1 MDNENKV
8 EEGSSLPPARRG
20 VDMFLRDLQVEM
32 AEKELYNLD
41 EEFAKTKKNKSTVF
55 WLTLT
60 VFVAFFAVLALL
72 ITWYIQNETRKVAV
86 NIQSFEDVNL
96 KDVLDKSKEYEGQMR
111 FAKRELTEINAEKAS
126 AADSI
131 RTDYEQRITLVQAS
145 RLSQEEIDR
154 QVRSLKAERDRAL
167 ANSAAK
173 YDAQIAEKE
182 AEIAEIQAKIDS
194 YDARLVQKAKEQEE
208 LLNNQQKLFDIKLQ
222 NTTDYY
228 ESLLK
233 KQEQS
238 NVEEIRKLNTYRES
252 LISELKERHAEEIK
266 QLILTYN
273 PKTLPGDGER
283 VMIGVTVPEEF
294 ERSFPSQND
303 PILVQE
309 GILSNTEYAAQKQ
322 AFDDFSALIASLKSI
337 PYTNAVPGALNYI
350 EYLHAKEAV
359 AHAGLWKRA
368 ANALTARDTEIKNLQ
383 ATIRARDKTINEK
396 DSIIRERDASVEQ
409 FMYAVSAFQKS
420 SRENGFII
428 DPRNSK
434 QVLVYVDP
442 VMKVKAGDTGY
453 VFRTDDNYIG
463 MVRFLELGAV
473 SKAEVIELADPEKQ
487 ILPFDKILLN
497 IK

>member
-173 YDAQIAEKE
+173 YDAQIAEK
-182 AEIAEIQAKIDS
+182 
-194 YDARLVQKAKEQEE
+194 
-208 LLNNQQKLFDIKLQ
+208 
-222 NTTDYY
+222 
-228 ESLLK
+228 
-233 KQEQS
+233 
-238 NVEEIRKLNTYRES
+238 
-252 LISELKERHAEEIK
+252 
-266 QLILTYN
+266 
-273 PKTLPGDGER
+273 
-283 VMIGVTVPEEF
+283 
-294 ERSFPSQND
+294 
-303 PILVQE
+303 
-309 GILSNTEYAAQKQ
+309 
-322 AFDDFSALIASLKSI
+322 
-337 PYTNAVPGALNYI
+337 
-350 EYLHAKEAV
+350 
-359 AHAGLWKRA
+359 
-368 ANALTARDTEIKNLQ
+368 
-383 ATIRARDKTINEK
+383 
-396 DSIIRERDASVEQ
+396 
-409 FMYAVSAFQKS
+409 
-420 SRENGFII
+420 
-428 DPRNSK
+428 
-434 QVLVYVDP
+434 
-442 VMKVKAGDTGY
+442 
-453 VFRTDDNYIG
+453 
-463 MVRFLELGAV
+463 
-473 SKAEVIELADPEKQ
+473 
-487 ILPFDKILLN
+487 
-497 IK
+497 